1 MNCPKCNAVLN
12 EGDKFCPVCGATIDG
27 GVVQNNQ
34 PVPEVATQT
43 PPVSPVQQPVAN
55 QPMPQ
60 PVANQPAPVG
70 GMTPQPT
77 KKNNAIVFVL
87 IAIIVVLVAA
97 VAFLALNGNK
107 EESTKTDD
115 KTQTETGTTTP
126 KPEEIATSKYN
137 ETSLNGLKF
146 KLPEGYGVE
155 DYTLEGEKA
164 ALLYG
169 PNDNTMAVVA
179 AYKNVSINNVNVEN
193 VKVTLKGNGF
203 TNVED
208 ATTTLNSKKAFYVT
222 GSYSGYTVEYLYVAV
237 SPTTVVYACIA
248 YDEFNPTNQNAFHDI
263 ISNVTVESTSFSTTA
278 NPETLSK
285 VTFGTDAF
293 KNN

>member
-34 PVPEVATQT
+34 PAPEAVMPT
-43 PPVSPVQQPVAN
+43 PPVNPVPQPVN

-60 PVANQPAPVG
+60 PVAQGPAPVG
-70 GMTPQPT
+70 GMGPQPV
-77 KKNNAIVFVL
+77 KKNNTIVYVL
-87 IAIIVVLVAA
+87 IAVIVVLVAV

-115 KTQTETGTTTP
+115 KEQTETGTTTP
-126 KPEEIATSKYN
+126 KPEEVATSKYN

-155 DYTLEGEKA
+155 DYDLEGTKA
-164 ALLYG
+164 ALLYSSNNG
-169 PNDNTMAVVA
+169 TVAIVA
-179 AYKNVSINNVNVEN
+179 AYKNVSIDNVNLEN
-193 VKVTLKGNGF
+193 AKVTLKGKGF
-203 TNVED
+203 TDVED
-208 ATTTLNSKKAFYVT
+208 GTTTINGKKAVYIT
-222 GSYSGYTVEYLYVAV
+222 GVYSGLTAEYLYVAV

-248 YDEFNPTNQNAFHDI
+248 YDEFNSTTQNEFRDI
-263 ISNVTVESTSFSTTA
+263 ISNVTVESTSFSSTTNPDVLSNITLGISAFNA
-278 NPETLSK
+278 N
-285 VTFGTDAF
+285 
-293 KNN
+293 

>member
-27 GVVQNNQ
+27 GVAQNNQ
-34 PVPEVATQT
+34 PVPEVTAQT
-43 PPVSPVQQPVAN
+43 PPVNPVPQPVN

-60 PVANQPAPVG
+60 PVVNQPTPVG
-70 GMTPQPT
+70 GMAPQPV
-77 KKNNAIVFVL
+77 KKNNTIVYVL

-115 KTQTETGTTTP
+115 KEQTETGSSTTP
-126 KPEEIATSKYN
+126 KPEEVATSKYN

-155 DYTLEGEKA
+155 DYDLEGEKA

-169 PNDNTMAVVA
+169 PNDDTIAAVT
-179 AYKNVSINNVNVEN
+179 AYKNVSINNVNTEN
-193 VKVTLKGNGF
+193 LKVTLKGSGF
-203 TNVED
+203 TDVKDEKTTINGKNVI
-208 ATTTLNSKKAFYVT
+208 SV
-222 GSYSGYTVEYLYVAV
+222 SGMYAGMNTEYLYVAI
-237 SPTTVVYACIA
+237 SPTTVVYACII
-248 YDEFNPTNQNAFHDI
+248 YDEFNPTNQNEFRDI
-263 ISNVTVESTSFSTTA
+263 ISNVTVESTSFSTTT
-278 NPETLSK
+278 NPDVLSK
-285 VTFGTDAF
+285 VTIGPSAL

>member
-34 PVPEVATQT
+34 PAPEAVMPT
-43 PPVSPVQQPVAN
+43 PPVNPVPQPVN

-60 PVANQPAPVG
+60 PVAQGPAPVG
-70 GMTPQPT
+70 GMGPQPV
-77 KKNNAIVFVL
+77 KKNNTIVYVL
-87 IAIIVVLVAA
+87 IAIIVVLVVA

-115 KTQTETGTTTP
+115 KEQTETGTTTP
-126 KPEEIATSKYN
+126 KPEEVAVSKYN

-155 DYTLEGEKA
+155 DYDLEGTKA

-169 PNDNTMAVVA
+169 PNDETVA
-179 AYKNVSINNVNVEN
+179 AVAAFKNVSINNVSTEN
-193 VKVTLKGNGF
+193 LKVTLKGSGF
-203 TNVED
+203 TDVED
-208 ATTTLNSKKAFYVT
+208 GTTTINGKKVIYVIGT
-222 GSYSGYTVEYLYVAV
+222 YTDYTIEYLYVAA

-248 YDEFNPTNQNAFHDI
+248 YDEFNPTNQTAFRDI
-263 ISNVTVESTSFSTTA
+263 ISNVTVESTSFSSTT
-278 NPETLSK
+278 NPDALSK
-285 VTFGTDAF
+285 VTLGPSVF
-293 KNN
+293 KSN